1 MNIEDNRLLK
11 AFRILEN
18 KDRKKLVAVTILQV
32 ALGFLDLAGVLILG
46 LIGALS
52 VSGLQSQVPDT
63 RVQNILNMFSL
74 ANLTFQEQVGIL
86 GGIAVVILIGR
97 TMSSV
102 YLTRKI
108 LFFMSRRGAVISSN
122 LVSRLLNRSLLVIQ
136 KRTTQETLYAVTRG
150 VDLIVLQV
158 LAMVS
163 IMISDLALL
172 IILSIGLFA
181 IDPMT
186 AILTF
191 GMFTVVGFFLYR
203 HMRIKAEL
211 LGRSNSQLTITSS
224 EKIVEVLTAYRELYT
239 RDRRE
244 YYALEIGRL
253 RKDLA
258 NASAESAFM
267 PFVSKYVIE
276 SVVVIGVVLIG
287 AFQFLTNDATH
298 AISTITVFM
307 AAGTRIAPSVLRVQ
321 QTLIQIKGSL
331 SAAEPTIELS
341 EELGDSRIILN
352 SNNEILREHR
362 GFTPEIRLRNLTMS
376 YPGNSNYSLNSVQL
390 TIKPGSLVAIVGPS
404 GAGKTSLVDVLLGVI
419 PYNVGSV
426 EISNSTP
433 TDAIKKWPG
442 AIAYVPQEVSIT
454 SGTLREN
461 IALGFPIELATDALL
476 ESIIEMSLLKDL
488 INNLPH
494 GLDSKLG
501 ERGTRISG
509 GEKQRIG
516 IARALFTN
524 PMLLVL
530 DEATS
535 SLDGETEEGISQSLQ
550 SLRGTKT
557 LVLVAHRLSSV
568 RNADMVVYMNQGKII
583 AAGTFNEVRAAVPDF
598 DRQAN
603 LMGI

>member
-419 PYNVGSV
+419 PYNVGLV